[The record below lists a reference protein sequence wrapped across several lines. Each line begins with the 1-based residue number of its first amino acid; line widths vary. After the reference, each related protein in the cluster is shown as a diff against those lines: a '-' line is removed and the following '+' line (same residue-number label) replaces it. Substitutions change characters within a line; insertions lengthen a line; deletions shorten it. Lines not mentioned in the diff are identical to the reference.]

1 MTYIRQNHLLHKENK
16 RMNKIEAQKVLDS
29 IDSDT
34 IIDDN
39 WLDYLLDDKEL
50 VTLNA
55 LYTVF
60 DMTYPEILEQYE
72 GEYITKF
79 QTKKEIYVGRTIKIN
94 DTYCLI
100 ITQNKNTICYVG
112 LGGYNG
118 SIDRSIINNYL
129 V

>member
-1 MTYIRQNHLLHKENK
+1 MTYIKNNHLLYKENK

-39 WLDYLLDDKEL
+39 WLDYLLEDKRL
-50 VTLNA
+50 LTLNA

-72 GEYITKF
+72 GEYISKF
-79 QTKKEIYVGRTIKIN
+79 QTKKEIYVGRAVKIIN
-94 DTYCLI
+94 DFYI
-100 ITQNKNTICYVG
+100 ILNQNKDFCYYVDSCSG
-112 LGGYNG
+112 
-118 SIDRSIINNYL
+118 INRIAIANINKHL